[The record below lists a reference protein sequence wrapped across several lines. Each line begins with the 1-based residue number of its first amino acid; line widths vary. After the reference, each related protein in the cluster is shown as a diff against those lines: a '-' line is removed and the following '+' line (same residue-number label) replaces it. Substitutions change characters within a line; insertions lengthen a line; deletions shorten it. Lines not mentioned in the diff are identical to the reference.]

1 MKRRRCRVGIAS
13 LVATGVLAFA
23 STASAQSSGDRR
35 ASGDLAQAASAR
47 TEILTYDNWTVTC
60 RDGQPK
66 EKRVC
71 SAELAISQEAN
82 NQRRVVFAWLMGLG
96 KDNVPTSALR
106 FLPGVS
112 ITPGLELKFPEKAVR
127 KVPITVCEPTHCE
140 ATTPMD
146 DAFVK
151 EASAALQ
158 AEVVLQASDG
168 RQVTFTVNMKG
179 FSQALAAV
187 RKP

>member
-1 MKRRRCRVGIAS
+1 
-13 LVATGVLAFA
+13 LVATGVLALA
-23 STASAQSSGDRR
+23 SIASAQSSGNLRPK
-35 ASGDLAQAASAR
+35 GDLAQGASAR

-71 SAELAISQEAN
+71 SAELAISQETN

-96 KDNVPTSALR
+96 KDNVPTSAFR

-112 ITPGLELKFPEKAVR
+112 IAPGLELKFPEKAVR

-140 ATTPMD
+140 ATAPMD

-151 EASAALQ
+151 EAAAAIQ
-158 AEVVLQASDG
+158 AEVVVHASDG

>member
-1 MKRRRCRVGIAS
+1 MRRRRGWVG
-13 LVATGVLAFA
+13 VAGSAAIGLLALA
-23 STASAQSSGDRR
+23 STASAQSSSDPRSR
-35 ASGDLAQAASAR
+35 GDLAQAASAR

-96 KDNVPTSALR
+96 KDNAPTSAFR

-140 ATTPMD
+140 ATAPMD

-151 EASAALQ
+151 DASAAVQ

>member
-1 MKRRRCRVGIAS
+1 
-13 LVATGVLAFA
+13 VLALA
-23 STASAQSSGDRR
+23 STASAQSSRGQVRPN
-35 ASGDLAQAASAR
+35 AELAQAASAR

-66 EKRVC
+66 EKRTC

-82 NQRRVVFAWLMGLG
+82 NQRRVVFAWLMGL
-96 KDNVPTSALR
+96 KDNVPTSAFR
-106 FLPGVS
+106 FLPGVT

-127 KVPITVCEPTHCE
+127 KVPITLCEPSHCE
-140 ATTPMD
+140 ATAPMD
-146 DAFVK
+146 EAFIK
-151 EASAALQ
+151 EASAAIQ
-158 AEVVLQASDG
+158 AEVVLHASDG